1 MHSLLMLLCI
11 YRVLLRGKKNV
22 HYIDELKK
30 QGATWVRKQ
39 DFWLFGTATFKDGNQ
54 ITDRQVVADAQHFF
68 NLLDRHVLTRKQTLL
83 GTRLERLVF
92 LEYGKLGTNAHIHFL
107 IKGTDLKHFKQIYYA
122 APRIWQSRIN
132 KAHNLIIKDN
142 IGLDNT
148 RSEYCWKEVK
158 SHQRDILLTEC
169 CHLN

>member
-11 YRVLLRGKKNV
+11 YRASVKGKKNV
-22 HYIDELKK
+22 HYIEKLKQ
-30 QGATWVRKQ
+30 QGAHWVRKH

-68 NLLDRHVLTRKQTLL
+68 NALDRHVLTRKQTLQ

-107 IKGTDLKHFKQIYYA
+107 IKGTDLKHFKQIYDA

-142 IGLDNT
+142 TCFGASTYSKRVCL
-148 RSEYCWKEVK
+148 
-158 SHQRDILLTEC
+158 
-169 CHLN
+169 

>member
-1 MHSLLMLLCI
+1 VLLCI
-11 YRVLLRGKKNV
+11 YRVLLKGKKNV
-22 HYIDELKK
+22 HSSNELKQ

-39 DFWLFGTATFKDGNQ
+39 GSWLFGTATFKDGNQ

-68 NLLDRHVLTRKQTLL
+68 NTLDRHVLTRKQTLQ

-92 LEYGKLGTNAHIHFL
+92 LEYGKLGTNAHIHFF

-122 APRIWQSRIN
+122 ATRIWQSRIN
-132 KAHNLIIKDN
+132 QAHNLIIKDN
-142 IGLDNT
+142 IGSDNT

-158 SHQRDILLTEC
+158 SHQRDVLLTE
-169 CHLN
+169 